1 MHSGLQIDTHCWRAL
16 CATSRSATL
25 ATILLVVCASP
36 VLAQTR
42 KALTLD
48 EISDLIK
55 NAVRPNRIAQL
66 VEEHGVGFELD
77 DRALRRLKQDG
88 ANETVLLAVKN
99 MSARYTEERQRARRQ
114 QEEANR
120 KLEEQAKRKEEQKIR
135 LAKVPEPTRKTKE
148 VANQKSTTAT
158 VRSPEAASRV
168 VNLRNVMS
176 TEAGKVSGEVVN
188 NSQQTLRDVQLQIL
202 YSWRWKDENRPG
214 KDDPG
219 KAIYHVLKQDIPAGR
234 TVRFNYEPSPPFAA
248 REDGEFDIGVKIAG
262 FLEVFEGGAPT

>member
-1 MHSGLQIDTHCWRAL
+1 MHSGLQIDTHCLRAI

-25 ATILLVVCASP
+25 ATILLVVCALP
-36 VLAQTR
+36 VLGQAR

-88 ANETVLLAVKN
+88 AKETVLLAVKK
-99 MSARYTEERQRARRQ
+99 MSTRYTEERQRTRLQ
-114 QEEANR
+114 QEEASR
-120 KLEEQAKRKEEQKIR
+120 KIEEEAKRKEEQKSR
-135 LAKVPEPTRKTKE
+135 LAKVTEPPRKTKE
-148 VANQKSTTAT
+148 VTKQKITTAT

-176 TEAGKVSGEVVN
+176 TKAGKVSGEVVN
-188 NSQQTLRDVQLQIL
+188 NSKQTLRDVQLQIL
-202 YSWRWKDENRPG
+202 YSWRWKDENHPG

-219 KAIYHVLKQDIPAGR
+219 KAIYHVLKQDIPAGQ
-234 TVRFNYEPSPPFAA
+234 TVGFNYEPSPPFAA
-248 REDGEFDIGVKIAG
+248 REDGQFDIGVKIAG
-262 FLEVFEGGAPT
+262 FAEVFEGGAPR

>member
-1 MHSGLQIDTHCWRAL
+1 MHSGHKLDTHCLRAI

-25 ATILLVVCASP
+25 AIILLVVCALP
-36 VLAQTR
+36 VLAQAR

-48 EISDLIK
+48 DISDLIN

-88 ANETVLLAVKN
+88 AKETVFLAVKK
-99 MSARYTEERQRARRQ
+99 MSARYTEERRQARLQ
-114 QEEANR
+114 QEEAGR
-120 KLEEQAKRKEEQKIR
+120 KLEEATKRREEQKSR
-135 LAKVPEPTRKTKE
+135 PAKVTELARKTKD
-148 VANQKSTTAT
+148 VTNQKNATAT
-158 VRSPEAASRV
+158 VRSSEAAGRV

-188 NSQQTLRDVQLQIL
+188 NSKQTLRDVRLQIL
-202 YSWRWKDENRPG
+202 YSWRWKDETHPG

-219 KAIYHVLKQDIPAGR
+219 KGIYHVLKQDIPAGQI
-234 TVRFNYEPSPPFAA
+234 VRFNYEPSPPFAV
-248 REDGEFDIGVKIAG
+248 REDGQFDISVMIAG
-262 FLEVFEGGAPT
+262 FAEVFEGSAP